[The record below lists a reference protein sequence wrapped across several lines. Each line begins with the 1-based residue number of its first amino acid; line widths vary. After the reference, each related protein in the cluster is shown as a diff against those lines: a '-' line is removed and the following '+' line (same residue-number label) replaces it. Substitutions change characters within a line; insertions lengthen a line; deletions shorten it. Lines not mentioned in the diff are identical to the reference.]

1 MHTLEEVVGAF
12 EAWRV
17 SRANRKE
24 PIPERLWILAKSL
37 LPFYMKS
44 HIQKALRVSGRQFNE
59 HCMTIKGQKEVR
71 SSEDGFAVGDFKT
84 ELLFHDGACELT
96 LNGKHKSLQ
105 IKTNIRNM
113 SHVLS
118 LVEGYL

>member
-1 MHTLEEVVGAF
+1 MHTLEEVVVAF

-24 PIPERLWILAKSL
+24 PIPERLWMMAKSL

-59 HCMTIKGQKEVR
+59 HCMVVEGQKAVH
-71 SSEDGFAVGDFKT
+71 SSGDGFAVGDFKT
-84 ELLFHDGACELT
+84 ELPIHDEACELT
-96 LNGKHKSLQ
+96 LNGTHKSLQ
-105 IKTNIRNM
+105 IKTTIRNM